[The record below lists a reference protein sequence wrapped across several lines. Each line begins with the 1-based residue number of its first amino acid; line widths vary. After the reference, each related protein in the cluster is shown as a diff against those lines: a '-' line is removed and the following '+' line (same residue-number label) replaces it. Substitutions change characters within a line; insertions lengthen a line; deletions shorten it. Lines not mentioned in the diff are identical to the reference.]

1 MMVPKKSLILASAAL
16 LFAGAASAQTQGQ
29 KSSFRRYT
37 GPLNTVNLDLE
48 SGVITRGPVVND
60 RAASTVS
67 VFNNNDLGGF
77 VGVDTGNCGC
87 EWYDAGVKSTTMGE
101 SSYVSGFIF
110 AYCSAAADPISG
122 GPGGTA
128 QLFFN
133 QGYTNGSAT
142 PNNPGVST
150 DVARVTVTGLPAN
163 TGNSSFFGG
172 FRCFFITIGFGQT
185 FCLPDGNIGYG
196 WKFMD
201 QGTPGVLAQ
210 TWPFLSCVQSC
221 TGTGPDGLGMVDQV
235 NQFCPP
241 GFLLSTFTFGAG
253 YPGGYFTSISMDIR
267 EALST
272 GSFTSAQFPQ
282 PLITPSITL
291 TDNAGGIGQG
301 PNIGDPANAYG
312 VLLNC
317 TPASINGLFRIDIR
331 PGIVPAGLPTGFQG
345 TLLYATGPVLAKFS
359 GGHTMNSVATPSIPL
374 PKDLTFACLPYTNQG
389 WCQDAPVGFLS
400 SALRETIG
408 IP

>member
-60 RAASTVS
+60 RATSTVS

-87 EWYDAGVKSTTMGE
+87 EWYDAGVKSTSMGE

-110 AYCSAAADPISG
+110 AYCSAAQDPISG
-122 GPGGTA
+122 GPGGSA

-133 QGYTNGSAT
+133 QGYTNGSAS

-150 DVARVTVTGLPAN
+150 DVARVLITGLPAN

-196 WKFMD
+196 WKFID

-272 GSFTSAQFPQ
+272 GAFTSATFAQ
-282 PLITPSITL
+282 TPARPL
-291 TDNAGGIGQG
+291 TDIADNATVG
-301 PNIGDPANAYG
+301 PNIGDPNARYG
-312 VLLNC
+312 VSLDC
-317 TPASINGLFRIDIR
+317 SSAGINGLFRIDIR
-331 PGIVPAGLPTGFQG
+331 PGLVAAGIPTGFQG
-345 TLLYATGPVLAKFS
+345 TLLYATGPVLTKFT
-359 GGHTMNSVATPSIPL
+359 GAHAMNAQSTPVLQL
-374 PKDLTFACLPYTNQG
+374 PKDLSFACLPYTNQG

-400 SALRETIG
+400 NALRETIG